1 MNGTQLALTIA
12 LAFVAIGVVGLL
24 VAEAIGAPTAVIAA
38 AGLVALTGVGTLAV
52 VVTRVPRP
60 AETDTQ
66 QL

>member
-12 LAFVAIGVVGLL
+12 LAFVSIGVVGLL